1 MDNTFWVDDHGSSE
15 FGAVLLAEYSV
26 SAPSISQDYVVSATG
41 SRITLGGTR
50 YGLRSIS
57 LPVDIYGNSPED
69 AEDKRSKL
77 TAALSKG
84 TVELALP
91 DGGFYT
97 CLLTDGGKKSEV
109 DPQKGE
115 ILETTFTLVG
125 YKHGPLETL
134 LVSGSAASVSFF
146 AAGTAQEMECRITAT
161 VGDYVNNKVTVPYPN
176 SSVKRCLF
184 PKTAVKSGDTIVIDG
199 IEKNIYVNSSAGFSL
214 IERIVGGW
222 PKVKAGENTLTI
234 PQPSSGTAFSQIAIE
249 YYPIYM

>member
-1 MDNTFWVDDHGSSE
+1 MEDTFWVDNHGSSE

-26 SAPSISQDYVVSATG
+26 SAPSITPDYVVSATG
-41 SRITLGGTR
+41 SRITFGGTR

-57 LPVDIYGNSPED
+57 LPVDIYGNSPEN

-77 TAALSKG
+77 TAALANG

-91 DGGFYT
+91 DGGLYT

-109 DPQKGE
+109 DRDGK

-161 VGDYVNNKVTVPYPN
+161 VGDYVNDRVTVPYPN

-199 IEKNIYVNSSAGFSL
+199 IEKNVYVNSVFRFSL

-249 YYPIYM
+249 YYPIYV

>member
-1 MDNTFWVDDHGSSE
+1 MENTFWVDDHGSSE
-15 FGAVLLAEYSV
+15 FGAVLLAKYSV
-26 SAPSISQDYVVSATG
+26 SAPSITPDYVVSATG
-41 SRITLGGTR
+41 SRITFGGTR

-57 LPVDIYGNSPED
+57 LPVDIYGNSPEN

-77 TAALSKG
+77 TAALANG

-91 DGGFYT
+91 DGGLYT
-97 CLLTDGGKKSEV
+97 CLLTDGGKKSDV
-109 DPQKGE
+109 DRDGK

-161 VGDYVNNKVTVPYPN
+161 VGDYVNDRVTVPYPN

-199 IEKNIYVNSSAGFSL
+199 IEKNIYVNSVFRFSL